1 MSYAEYVARERVSPT
16 KHEWVNGRVYAMA
29 GGSPEHARLA
39 QAVGGELRAALV
51 GRPCAPF
58 SSDLRVHVVATGR
71 ATYPDV
77 TVVCGKIEPAPGDGE
92 AVTNPSVI
100 VEVLSD
106 STESAD
112 RGDKWAHYQR
122 IESLGE
128 YVLVSQREPRVEVYS
143 RDAEHPGLWRYR
155 EAGPGQR
162 VELPSLGVSF
172 AVDAIYTNPLGG

>member
-1 MSYAEYVARERVSPT
+1 MTYAEYVARERASST

-39 QAVGGELRAALV
+39 QAVGAELRAALA
-51 GRPCAPF
+51 GKPCAPF

-71 ATYPDV
+71 TTYPDV
-77 TVVCGKIEPAPGDGE
+77 TVVCGKIEPAAGDDE
-92 AVTNPSVI
+92 AVTNPSVL

-128 YVLVSQREPRVEVYS
+128 YVLVSQREPRIEVYS
-143 RDAEHPGLWRYR
+143 RDAERPGLWRYR

-172 AVDAIYTNPLGG
+172 AVDAIYANPLAG